1 MSNKA
6 FHRLEVTARREQ
18 LLEVGCELFASR
30 PYDQVWIDHV
40 AAQAGVSRGLLYHYF
55 ENKRGFLHAVVEH
68 EMAAILTATEPD
80 PRLAPPDALRDAL
93 DVYLDYVA
101 THPHGYQTIFRGAA
115 SADSQV
121 RAIINANLQRQ
132 EQRILTAL
140 TNDQPPNETLRLAIH
155 GWIALVIATA
165 LDWLE
170 NPTLDAPAIRDLCI
184 NSLTG
189 ILTAGNHPLP
199 TGPAQS

>member
-6 FHRLEVTARREQ
+6 FQRLEVTVRREQ

-30 PYDQVWIDHV
+30 PYDEVWIDHV
-40 AAQAGVSRGLLYHYF
+40 AAHAGVSRGLLYHYF
-55 ENKRGFLHAVVEH
+55 GNKRGFLHAIVEH
-68 EMAAILTATEPD
+68 ETAAILAATEPD
-80 PRLAPPDALRDAL
+80 PRLPPLQRLRAAL
-93 DVYLDYVA
+93 DAYLDYIT
-101 THPHGYQTIFRGAA
+101 THPHGYRAIFRGAA
-115 SADSQV
+115 STDSQV
-121 RAIINANLQRQ
+121 RAIIDANLHRQ
-132 EQRILTAL
+132 ERRILTAL
-140 TNDQPPNETLRLAIH
+140 TDKQPPDETLRLAIH

-189 ILTAGNHPLP
+189 ILIAGNHPLP
-199 TGPAQS
+199 VAPP